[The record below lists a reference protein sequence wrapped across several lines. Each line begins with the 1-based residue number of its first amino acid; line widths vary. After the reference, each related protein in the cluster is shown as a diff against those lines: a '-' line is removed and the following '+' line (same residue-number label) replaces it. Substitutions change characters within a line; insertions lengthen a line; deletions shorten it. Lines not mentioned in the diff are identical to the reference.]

1 MIKKFKLRFKR
12 PVWVKKKSNVK
23 NKIKLKI
30 NIKQNLGKILG
41 LQKVRVWYKIIF
53 KNNFYY
59 LNKKLSKNINLF
71 F

>member
-1 MIKKFKLRFKR
+1 MG
-12 PVWVKKKSNVK
+12 KKKSNVIDLRYK

>member
-1 MIKKFKLRFKR
+1 MG
-12 PVWVKKKSNVK
+12 KKKSNVIDLKYK

-41 LQKVRVWYKIIF
+41 LQKYRVWYKIIF
-53 KNNFYY
+53 KNYFYY

>member
-1 MIKKFKLRFKR
+1 MKY
-12 PVWVKKKSNVK
+12 K

-53 KNNFYY
+53 KNYFYY
-59 LNKKLSKNINLF
+59 LNKKLAKNINLF

>member
-1 MIKKFKLRFKR
+1 MG
-12 PVWVKKKSNVK
+12 KKKSNVIDLKYK

-53 KNNFYY
+53 KNYFYY